1 MESTTVPSVGSKLH
15 PSQRIPDQRVTL
27 FIRVYAIRY
36 VGPITYLKKT
46 RLLFRIL
53 FVRLAT
59 KSFQHNYYSTQFFYV
74 IAYTTTRLLTEQ
86 GEAQQNAAAVISPQ
100 CYQPS
105 FHHRYTFLIL
115 HRAPHCQCSGVNSH
129 QQSQLCSGF

>member
-1 MESTTVPSVGSKLH
+1 MESTTVPSVGLKLH

-36 VGPITYLKKT
+36 VGPITYFEIKT

-59 KSFQHNYYSTQFFYV
+59 KSFLHKYYST
-74 IAYTTTRLLTEQ
+74 
-86 GEAQQNAAAVISPQ
+86 
-100 CYQPS
+100 
-105 FHHRYTFLIL
+105 
-115 HRAPHCQCSGVNSH
+115 
-129 QQSQLCSGF
+129 